1 MTKNRLL
8 FLLSML
14 MCVCGSKSFA
24 QASKYYKAANQGDV
38 TAQYNLGVCY
48 HNGNGVAKDYAKAVY
63 WYSKAANQGHA
74 SAQCNLG
81 FCYKNGEGVTKNYA
95 KAVYWYSKAA
105 NQGDASA
112 QCNLGF
118 CYDNGNGVTK
128 NYAKAVYWYS
138 KAANQGDAS
147 AQCNLGFCYDNGNG
161 VTKNYAKAVYWYSK
175 AANQGDALAQYN
187 LGLCY
192 ENGSGVTKNYAKA
205 VYWYRK
211 AAAQGHA
218 KAKQYL
224 EEIEGMQMP
233 KDNEDSKQMT
243 SSSDL
248 PDVIDLT
255 IDGVL
260 VESVEDGVKNSFKVT
275 DVKLLHIYRSGTI
288 ELGNK
293 ELAKFD
299 VAESYEFKDNCV
311 QFREED
317 NWYGNSVILDT
328 DENKLT
334 SISMTDSDNRLII
347 IIFFNKQ
354 ESTKLQKIYQ
364 FVEQN
369 KFVKK

>member
-1 MTKNRLL
+1 MTKTILL
-8 FLLSML
+8 FLLTML
-14 MCVCGSKSFA
+14 IFMCCSKS
-24 QASKYYKAANQGDV
+24 KYQKAAEQGNAE
-38 TAQYNLGVCY
+38 AQFNLGLCY
-48 HNGNGVAKDYAKAVY
+48 KRGEGVTKDYAKAVF
-63 WYSKAANQGHA
+63 WYHKAAEQGYA
-74 SAQCNLG
+74 KAQCNLG
-81 FCYKNGEGVTKNYA
+81 NSYYNGEGVTKNYA

-105 NQGDASA
+105 NQGLATA
-112 QCNLGF
+112 QLNLGNS
-118 CYDNGNGVTK
+118 YYNGEGVTK
-128 NYAKAVYWYS
+128 NYAKAVYWYG
-138 KAANQGDAS
+138 KAAN
-147 AQCNLGFCYDNGNG
+147 
-161 VTKNYAKAVYWYSK
+161 
-175 AANQGDALAQYN
+175 
-187 LGLCY
+187 
-192 ENGSGVTKNYAKA
+192 
-205 VYWYRK
+205 
-211 AAAQGHA
+211 QGHA

-347 IIFFNKQ
+347 IIFINKQ

>member
-1 MTKNRLL
+1 MPKTILL
-8 FLLSML
+8 FLLTML
-14 MCVCGSKSFA
+14 IFMCGSKSFA
-24 QASKYYKAANQGDV
+24 QVSKYQKAAEQGNAEAQFNLGLCYKRGKGVTKDDAKAVYWYSKAANQGYAL
-38 TAQYNLGVCY
+38 AQHNLGLCY
-48 HNGNGVAKDYAKAVY
+48 KRGEGVTKDYAKAVY
-63 WYSKAANQGHA
+63 WYSKAANQGYA
-74 SAQCNLG
+74 LAQHNLG
-81 FCYKNGEGVTKNYA
+81 LCYKRGEGVTKDYA
-95 KAVYWYSKAA
+95 KAVYWYSNAA
-105 NQGDASA
+105 EQGYAKA
-112 QCNLGF
+112 QCNLGV
-118 CYDNGNGVTK
+118 CYYCGEGVTK
-128 NYAKAVYWYS
+128 
-138 KAANQGDAS
+138 D
-147 AQCNLGFCYDNGNG
+147 
-161 VTKNYAKAVYWYSK
+161 
-175 AANQGDALAQYN
+175 
-187 LGLCY
+187 
-192 ENGSGVTKNYAKA
+192 YAKA

-211 AAAQGHA
+211 AAEHGSVAAQYNLGLCYKRGEGVTKDYAQAVYWYRKAAAQGYA

-347 IIFFNKQ
+347 TIFLNKQ

-369 KFVKK
+369 NFVKK